1 MRQRAEK
8 TRKMQRQQMKKKI
21 QIKIKKC
28 KTTAAFCELVFV
40 CVLVEIIKA
49 FSWASNFAKYNNNN
63 NKKRKC
69 QKAKEN
75 NNKTKLKFVMK
86 PLFCSPHKSTLTH
99 TGAHTFVSASRSGNG
114 REVELWVAIYV
125 HSYSLMGGMKY
136 CRLKFFPK

>member
-8 TRKMQRQQMKKKI
+8 TRKMQRQQMKKKS

-28 KTTAAFCELVFV
+28 KTTAAFCERVFV

-99 TGAHTFVSASRSGNG
+99 TGAHAFVSVRGGGNCQQKWEREGSG
-114 REVELWVAIYV
+114 VV
-125 HSYSLMGGMKY
+125 GGY
-136 CRLKFFPK
+136 ICT